1 MKKYITG
8 IFAVVIALSLTF
20 GLSSFKK
27 EPAAKHRPDTI
38 YYYQFTG
45 THGQESTMSK
55 WTQLASSDDYD
66 DLSCSSGNANSCKI
80 KNTTNSGSNP
90 TSVPLDINGFPQ
102 PGAVNTQVV
111 LKLKD

>member
-8 IFAVVIALSLTF
+8 IFAVVIALSLTL

-27 EPAAKHRPDTI
+27 DHAAKHHPNTD

-55 WTQLASSDDYD
+55 WVQLASVDDYN
-66 DLSCSSGNANSCKI
+66 DLPCSNGSTNSCKI
-80 KNTTNSGSNP
+80 INNTNSGLNP

-102 PGAVNTQVV
+102 QGTVNTAVV
-111 LKLKD
+111 LKGQ

>member
-8 IFAVVIALSLTF
+8 IFAVIIALSLTF

-55 WTQLASSDDYD
+55 WTQLASLDDYND
-66 DLSCSSGNANSCKI
+66 VPCGNGSTNSCKI

-90 TSVPLDINGFPQ
+90 TSVPLDANGFPQ
-102 PGAVNTQVV
+102 QGTVNTVVV
-111 LKLKD
+111 LKP

>member
-27 EPAAKHRPDTI
+27 NPVVKHHPDTL

-45 THGQESTMSK
+45 THGNESTMSLWVK
-55 WTQLASSDDYD
+55 LADVDAYND
-66 DLSCSSGNANSCKI
+66 VPCSNGSTNSCKI
-80 KNTTNSGSNP
+80 INTTNSGSNP
-90 TSVPLDINGFPQ
+90 TSVPLDANGFPQ
-102 PGAVNTQVV
+102 QGTINTVVV
-111 LKLKD
+111 LKP

>member
-27 EPAAKHRPDTI
+27 DHAAKHHADTI

-55 WTQLASSDDYD
+55 WIQLASLDDYND
-66 DLSCSSGNANSCKI
+66 VPCSNGSTNSCKI

-90 TSVPLDINGFPQ
+90 TSVPLDANGFPQ
-102 PGAVNTQVV
+102 QGAVNTQVV
-111 LKLKD
+111 LKP